1 MCELHSAQT
10 FNVRIRDQHS
20 SQWLSTSL
28 SQLFSR
34 KLCQLHPWRTF
45 TTFALML
52 VHKNK
57 TRTQP
62 KTHWLGCFFLC
73 TCVHAH
79 LQPILASVLLHLP
92 GGIASPLS
100 PGLSSVIPWVI
111 PPTLAVPFGVALC
124 KNAEQL
130 WVNRSFS
137 SSQPLCMNS
146 SALPSSGADPH
157 LPTQPLS
164 TVFCLLQPRAP
175 RRSQGVKGSGF

>member
-34 KLCQLHPWRTF
+34 KLCQLHPWGTF

-73 TCVHAH
+73 TCPCPPPAH
-79 LQPILASVLLHLP
+79 LGFCPA
-92 GGIASPLS
+92 ASPWRHRFTPVPRSFLC
-100 PGLSSVIPWVI
+100 VIPWVI

-157 LPTQPLS
+157 LPTQPLG

-175 RRSQGVKGSGF
+175 TRSQGVKGSGF